1 MRMKK
6 FIKKILSIFLLVAAA
21 ACAGGTIYY
30 YQIPEAN
37 FVSVTRGSLSE
48 TVEETGYVKTAE
60 SYDIQAPSAG
70 RVVRLDA
77 AIGREVKAG
86 QSILVLQNISTETQ
100 LNEIAE
106 NIRAATADRDKA
118 KTLINNAKNDL
129 EEARKEL
136 ESSASLY
143 KAGAISRIE
152 HETFE
157 KNLRKT
163 RDAIL
168 PLESGLEAA
177 EHRLLALRS
186 QQNGISAQ
194 VSQLSVVSPINA
206 RILSLPVKN
215 GQVVPSGAI
224 LASVGSGG
232 TAEVYTEILSDAIVR
247 LHPGQPVDIFLGT
260 GNEKMLA
267 GHIKQI
273 YPQAVEKPSPLGVLQ
288 RRVPIL
294 IALDE
299 NGPLKPGYEVSLSI
313 RIASRKNILLVPRE
327 SVSVNKS
334 GNEYVK
340 TLRIG
345 RAKVYSVLEREIVTG
360 LKNPYYAEVLQ
371 GLHEGELLIRDGSL
385 PIKNGSWVRSA
396 KEQ

>member
-1 MRMKK
+1 MKK
-6 FIKKILSIFLLVAAA
+6 LIKKILSVFLLIVAA
-21 ACAGGTIYY
+21 ACAGGAIYY
-30 YQIPEAN
+30 YQIPEAS

-70 RVVRLDA
+70 RVIRLDVS
-77 AIGREVKAG
+77 IGREVKSG
-86 QSILVLQNISTETQ
+86 QSILVLQNISAETQ
-100 LNEIAE
+100 LGEIAE

-118 KTLINNAKNDL
+118 KAIINGAKNDL

-136 ESSASLY
+136 ENSAGLY
-143 KAGAISRIE
+143 KAGAISRME
-152 HETFE
+152 HETIE
-157 KNLRKT
+157 NKIRKAK
-163 RDAIL
+163 DSIV
-168 PLESGLEAA
+168 PLEAGLEAA
-177 EHRLLALRS
+177 EHRLAALQS
-186 QQNGISAQ
+186 QQSGISAQ
-194 VSQLSVVSPINA
+194 LNQLAIVSPINA

-224 LASVGSGG
+224 LASVGSSG
-232 TAEVYTEILSDAIVR
+232 TSEVYAEILSDEIVR
-247 LHPGQPVDIFLGT
+247 LHPGQPADISFGAGANRLIT
-260 GNEKMLA
+260 

-313 RIASRKNILLVPRE
+313 CIASRKNILLVPRE
-327 SVSVNKS
+327 SVSVNKD
-334 GNEYVK
+334 GLEFVR
-340 TLRIG
+340 TVRAG
-345 RAKVYSVLEREIVTG
+345 RAELYAISMQKITTG

-371 GLHEGELLIRDGSL
+371 GLHEGDILIRDGSL
-385 PIKNGSWVRSA
+385 PFKSGAWIRRTT
-396 KEQ
+396 EQ